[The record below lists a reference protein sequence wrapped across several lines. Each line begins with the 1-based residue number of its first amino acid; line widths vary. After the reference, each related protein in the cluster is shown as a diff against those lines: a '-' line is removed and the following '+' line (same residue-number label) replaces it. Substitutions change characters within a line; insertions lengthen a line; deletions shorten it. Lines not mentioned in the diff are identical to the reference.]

1 MEKYDIIIIG
11 AGPGGL
17 TAGLYAGRAGMK
29 TLILD
34 KGITGGAGL
43 MVPSMENYPGY
54 ELIAG
59 MSLIAKMKAQ
69 SEKNADI
76 HEMEGVETIDRVE
89 DGFVI
94 NTFKDKYFTKLIILA
109 TGTTHKKLD
118 VPGEDQHVGSGV
130 SYCATCDGLFF
141 KDKDI
146 LMIGGGNSA
155 LQEGIFLNNVGCNV
169 TIVHRRDEFR
179 AEKYLQ
185 DKLKEKGI
193 PVIWD
198 SVVEEIK
205 GQKMVESV
213 ILSNKKNGSIQEI
226 QVQGVFIAI
235 GDVPSSDLAKELG
248 VNIDKYN
255 YIITDKTQ
263 RTNVDN
269 IYAVGDVTGG
279 VKQWVVA
286 CSEGAIAATYAYQD
300 LEQTKKKKLTNSK

>member
-1 MEKYDIIIIG
+1 MEEYDIIIIG

-17 TAGLYAGRAGMK
+17 TAGLYAGRQGTK

-43 MVPSMENYPGY
+43 MVPSMENYPGFD
-54 ELIAG
+54 LIAG
-59 MSLIAKMKAQ
+59 MSLIAKMKSQ
-69 SEKNADI
+69 TEKNAEI
-76 HEMEGVETIDRVE
+76 HEMENVEEIERV
-89 DGFVI
+89 DNGFVLK
-94 NTFKDKYFTKLIILA
+94 TPKGDYFAKSLIFA
-109 TGTTHKKLD
+109 TGTSHRKLD
-118 VPGEDQHVGSGV
+118 VPGEDSLAGLGV

-155 LQEGIFLNNVGCNV
+155 LQEGIFLDNIGCNV

-185 DKLKEKGI
+185 NKLKEKDI

-205 GQKMVESV
+205 GNKEVESV
-213 ILSNKKNGSIQEI
+213 ILSNKKDGSKQELK
-226 QVQGVFIAI
+226 VQGIFIAI
-235 GDVPSSDLAKELG
+235 GDIPSSDLAKELG
-248 VNIDKYN
+248 VDVDKYN
-255 YIITDKTQ
+255 QIITDKTQ
-263 RTNVDN
+263 KTNIENV
-269 IYAVGDVTGG
+269 YAIGDVTGG

-286 CSEGAIAATYAYQD
+286 CGEGAIAATYAYQD
-300 LEQTKKKKLTNSK
+300 LEQTKKRE